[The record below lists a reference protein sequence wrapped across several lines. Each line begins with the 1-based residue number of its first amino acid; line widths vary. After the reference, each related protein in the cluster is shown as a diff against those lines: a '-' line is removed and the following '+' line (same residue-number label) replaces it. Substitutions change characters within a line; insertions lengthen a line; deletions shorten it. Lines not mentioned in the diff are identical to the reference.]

1 MIQYMP
7 KWLSWFGKYTHPII
21 FYLFY
26 IFVEKVKKQL
36 HVICFVHLYSTTQH
50 TITMSKRTVR
60 RPDFMKGLLL
70 TPKNSFW
77 RLWLLFFLQKPFPFY
92 HQMSDTWHIC
102 AKKGQKHF
110 FPLKNSTLACAY
122 SSLVNHLRTLFFRTV
137 LFKFE
142 TFCLHFDIWLKPKEV
157 GTPYCFCRVFFQ
169 KLSLHCS
176 SINLNGYSLFFSVS
190 YFASFLSVLFFG
202 GSYLFSKKIMALKRS
217 SS

>member
-1 MIQYMP
+1 MIVVIWKIHP
-7 KWLSWFGKYTHPII
+7 PNNFLSILHFCWKGQKTITR
-21 FYLFY
+21 YLFCAFLWY
-26 IFVEKVKKQL
+26 I
-36 HVICFVHLYSTTQH
+36 HN
-50 TITMSKRTVR
+50 MSKRTVR
-60 RPDFMKGLLL
+60 RPDFTKGLHL

-110 FPLKNSTLACAY
+110 FPLKNSTLACAC
-122 SSLVNHLRTLFFRTV
+122 SSLVNHLQTPFRTV
-137 LFKFE
+137 LFKVKVFS
-142 TFCLHFDIWLKPKEV
+142 LHFDIWLKPKEV

-190 YFASFLSVLFFG
+190 
-202 GSYLFSKKIMALKRS
+202 
-217 SS
+217 